1 MDTREPTLRRG
12 CRCKSLAAG
21 VSHDRHAATSLAMAE
36 ERKGVEASEADT
48 MKCGVHPARRRRL
61 LGVVIG
67 NSAYPTLGGQDLPKC
82 VGDADAMT
90 WCLTEDLHA
99 AEGDVWT
106 LHNASVDKMRGCMLA
121 MLDALESGSTAVLY
135 FSGHGRE
142 CNGDVLMMASSGGEL
157 SLLEVLEFASLRI
170 SADHDPLSDVTLVV
184 LLDCCRSLCTGG

>member
-1 MDTREPTLRRG
+1 M
-12 CRCKSLAAG
+12 SLY
-21 VSHDRHAATSLAMAE
+21 
-36 ERKGVEASEADT
+36 KGVEADDDVTIGGDAL
-48 MKCGVHPARRRRL
+48 PARTRRL
-61 LGVVIG
+61 LGVATG
-67 NSAYPTLGGQDLPKC
+67 NSAYPTLEGHDLPKC

-90 WCLTEDLHA
+90 RCLREDLHA

-106 LHNASVDKMRGCMLA
+106 LHNASVHEMRGCMLA
-121 MLDALESGSTAVLY
+121 MMDALESGSTAVLY

-142 CNGDVLMMASSGGEL
+142 RNGDVLMMASSGGEL